1 MNEKCLI
8 MMTSYNGE
16 KYIAEQIESIRQQ
29 TYTNWE
35 LIIQDDCSTDN
46 TVKIIES
53 FIKKDN
59 RICFQ
64 INNGKHG
71 AYPNWHSLI
80 NYCKTLDLYE
90 YYFFCDHDD
99 IWKVNKLDKM
109 IKYYKKKS
117 SDKIPTLIYA
127 DMEVIDGEG
136 KLIADNF
143 AVMSGQVL
151 HHSYDTFYKSSIYGC
166 NVFFNQA
173 LFKIVPEVNP
183 EDIRPH
189 DAYYGMFA
197 AATGKLFHMPF
208 ITMQYR
214 RHGSN
219 ASNTPD
225 NFGWKRIRKRIGNL
239 EELAKDH
246 AYNYEQALYVFRMIK
261 ENKIILN
268 DPVLIKQ
275 IEKSI
280 KNGGWKGLYTFL
292 KLHVN
297 CGNKYRTLSR
307 AIILL
312 FGNYKKFI

>member
-29 TYTNWE
+29 TYPNWE

-80 NYCKTLDLYE
+80 NYCKNLKPYD
-90 YYFFCDHDD
+90 YYLFCDHDD
-99 IWKVNKLDKM
+99 VWKVNKLDKM
-109 IKYYKKKS
+109 IRFYKKKS
-117 SDKIPTLIYA
+117 CDEIPTLIYA

-136 KLIADNF
+136 NVINSNF

-166 NVFFNQA
+166 NAFFNQA
-173 LFKIVPEVNP
+173 LFKIVPEVDP

-197 AATGKLFHMPF
+197 AATGKLIHMP
-208 ITMQYR
+208 IVTMQYR
-214 RHGSN
+214 RHGN
-219 ASNTPD
+219 NVSNTPGD
-225 NFGWKRIRKRIGNL
+225 FGWKRIRKRIGNL
-239 EELAKDH
+239 EDLAKDH
-246 AYNYEQALYVFRMIK
+246 AYNYEQSLYVFQKIR
-261 ENKIILN
+261 ENKIIMN
-268 DPVLIKQ
+268 DSSQMKE
-275 IEKSI
+275 IEDSI
-280 KNGGWKGLYTFL
+280 RCGGWKGVYIFF
-292 KLHVN
+292 KLHIN
-297 CGNKYRTLSR
+297 CGNFYRTISR
-307 AIILL
+307 IIIL
-312 FGNYKKFI
+312 FSGKYKKYI